1 MKQNISLSM
10 LLECY
15 GSLLTK
21 KQREALD
28 MYYNMDFSLSEIA
41 ENTGVTRQC
50 ARDFIKKGEAH
61 LLEFEEKTG
70 LYKRTELIL
79 SEAEK
84 ISTEIKNLSSKNRD
98 ELSEIEESVK
108 KRLSVISGGME
119 L

>member
-15 GSLLTK
+15 GTLLTD
-21 KQREALD
+21 KQKEALD

-41 ENTGVTRQC
+41 ENIGVTRQC

-61 LLEFEEKTG
+61 LINFEEKTG
-70 LYKRTELIL
+70 LYKRTKLIL
-79 SEAEK
+79 SEAGK
-84 ISTEIKNLSSKNRD
+84 ISSEIENLSSKTKD
-98 ELSEIEESVK
+98 ELKEIEEIIK